1 MALEALN
8 SPTSALVHDQL
19 LNHKPFD
26 PLTHRSKR
34 SKRPR
39 FDSDDEY
46 FAFCLLLLARGRI
59 SDSDTDNKS
68 SLSPSQSYACSICNK
83 LFSSYQAL
91 GGHKA
96 SHRKSDGGGGGGG
109 EKVSAA
115 ITATMSNSC
124 RTHQCSICFKCFPT
138 GQALGGHKRRHY
150 DGGSGNKSNS
160 SSFTQ
165 THIREFDLNVPA
177 VPEVWSRF
185 PASDRQQKSQSQ
197 SAKQDFAE
205 EEVERPHPLK
215 KLRIPIPIPIS
226 DDPKSSVFCS

>member
-8 SPTSALVHDQL
+8 SPTSALGHDQL

-26 PLTHRSKR
+26 PSTHRSKR
-34 SKRPR
+34 SKQPR

-59 SDSDTDNKS
+59 PDSNTDT
-68 SLSPSQSYACSICNK
+68 
-83 LFSSYQAL
+83 L

-96 SHRKSDGGGGGGG
+96 SHRKSDGGGGG

-115 ITATMSNSC
+115 ITATVSNSC
-124 RTHQCSICFKCFPT
+124 RTHQCSVCFKCFPT

-150 DGGSGNKSNS
+150 DGGSGNNSNT
-160 SSFTQ
+160 SSFTH
-165 THIREFDLNVPA
+165 THLREFDLNVPA

-185 PASDRQQKSQSQ
+185 PAGDRQQKSQSQ
-197 SAKQDFAE
+197 SQSERQYFAE
-205 EEVERPHPLK
+205 EEVESPHPLK
-215 KLRIPIPIPIS
+215 KPRIPIPIS
-226 DDPKSSVFCS
+226 GDPKSSVFCS

>member
-8 SPTSALVHDQL
+8 SPTSALAHDQL

-26 PLTHRSKR
+26 PSTHRSKR
-34 SKRPR
+34 SKRLR

-59 SDSDTDNKS
+59 PDSDTNT
-68 SLSPSQSYACSICNK
+68 
-83 LFSSYQAL
+83 L

-96 SHRKSDGGGGGGG
+96 SHRKSDGGDGG

-115 ITATMSNSC
+115 ITATVSNSC

-150 DGGSGNKSNS
+150 DGGSGNNSNS

-165 THIREFDLNVPA
+165 THVREFDLNVPA

-185 PASDRQQKSQSQ
+185 PAGDRRQKSQSQ
-197 SAKQDFAE
+197 SEKQYFAE
-205 EEVERPHPLK
+205 EEVASPHPLK
-215 KLRIPIPIPIS
+215 KPRIPIPME
-226 DDPKSSVFCS
+226 